1 MARVFKFYWEIQK
14 RSKLKVTNADAT
26 PVTAKK
32 KISYWKSC
40 RRGTSVLYFV
50 LTLKAVKDLCTC

>member
-14 RSKLKVTNADAT
+14 RSKLKVTNAGAT

-32 KISYWKSC
+32 KYHTGSPAGEELLFSILS
-40 RRGTSVLYFV
+40 
-50 LTLKAVKDLCTC
+50 